1 MPSKFPLPVRL
12 GRAFSRSPRRWLLVL
27 TLLPG
32 LVAAGNHPE
41 LRIDGADKAA
51 RKNIEAWIELNDY
64 SCDEAPWLRQYLAR
78 TSRKKAKKALEALGY
93 YHARIETTIETV
105 DDCWALRVKVEEGP
119 RTIVRKVDL
128 RVSGG
133 LETQPGFGALASSIR
148 ALEGEPLNHAD
159 YERART
165 ELERFASRYGYFAAR
180 FERHRLAI
188 DRKRN
193 EAEIQLHLD
202 SGPRYRFGAIRIEAE
217 KLGPKFL
224 HQFLVIDEGDP
235 FDSEK
240 LTRQQQ
246 VLYDSGYFSSVE
258 VIPLRENSDSHE
270 VPVTIRLKER
280 RRHAYR
286 LGIGYSTDTGLRAS
300 FGFEN
305 RYLNRRGHRYDL
317 TTSWSQVN
325 RDTTFNY
332 GIPLGEQGTHRLDL
346 SFGSQSE
353 DTDTS
358 SSNTTQYGL
367 IFSRRLGDGW
377 KRTVSLRS
385 LRESFT
391 TADDE
396 ESTLLLI
403 PGFSLDKTV
412 TDDPLYPRSGWRLSL
427 QAKGSR
433 QSWALSDIDMAQLSG
448 HAKLV
453 RPWQRA
459 RILLRGSAGATSTSD
474 FGRLPATLRFYA
486 GGDNSVRGY
495 GYKTLGPKNGE
506 GEVNGGRNLLT
517 GSAELEYPIR
527 DNWGLALFAD
537 AGNAFD
543 SFSDY
548 DIHKSVGFGVRYHS
562 IIGPIRID
570 IAFPFDDDR
579 NYRLHLSMGPDL

>member
-1 MPSKFPLPVRL
+1 MLM
-12 GRAFSRSPRRWLLVL
+12 
-27 TLLPG
+27 LLPG
-32 LVAAGNHPE
+32 MAIAEDADHPD
-41 LRIDGADKAA
+41 LRIDGADEAT
-51 RKNIEAWIELNDY
+51 RKNIEAWIELEDY
-64 SCDEAPWLRQYLAR
+64 RCDEAPWLRQYLAR
-78 TSRKKAKKALEALGY
+78 ASRKKAEKALEALGY
-93 YHARIETTIETV
+93 YHAQIKTTIEPR
-105 DDCWALRVKVEEGP
+105 DDCWTLHLEVDQGP

-133 LETQPGFGALASSIR
+133 LAMQPGFSTLARSIR
-148 ALEGEPLNHAD
+148 ALQGKPLNHANYD
-159 YERART
+159 KART

-202 SGPRYRFGAIRIEAE
+202 SGPRYRFGAIGIEAE
-217 KLGPKFL
+217 EFDPTFL
-224 HQFLVIDEGDP
+224 QQFLVIEEGDP

-246 VLYDSGYFSSVE
+246 VLYDSGYFSLVE
-258 VIPLRENSDSHE
+258 VIPLRENNDSRE
-270 VPVTIRLKER
+270 VPVTIRLQAR
-280 RRHAYR
+280 HRHAYR
-286 LGIGYSTDTGLRAS
+286 LGVGYSTDTGLRAS

-305 RYLNRRGHRYDL
+305 RYLNRRGHRYDF
-317 TTSWSQVN
+317 TTSGSQVN
-325 RDTTFNY
+325 RDITFNY

-377 KRTVSLRS
+377 KRTISLRS

-403 PGFSLDKTV
+403 PSFSLDKTV
-412 TDDPLYPRSGWRLSL
+412 ADDPLHPRSGWRLSL

-453 RPWQRA
+453 RPWYRA

-474 FGRLPATLRFYA
+474 FGQLPATLRFYA

-495 GYKTLGPKNGE
+495 GYKTLGPLNEK
-506 GEVNGGRNLLT
+506 GEVNGGHNLLT
-517 GSAELEYPIR
+517 VSAELEYPIHEK
-527 DNWGLALFAD
+527 WGLALFTD

-548 DIHKSVGFGVRYHS
+548 DMHKSIGFGIRYHS

-570 IAFPFDDDR
+570 LAFPFNADR
-579 NYRLHLSMGPDL
+579 DYRLHLSMGPDL